1 MSTNRGFPLY
11 RAIFGLG
18 FVVLGVVTAVRIGMV
33 HAPASNKVLGVM
45 LAIVMIALG
54 GVRVGQY
61 LRARRGPPA

>member
-1 MSTNRGFPLY
+1 MRANRGIPLY

-18 FVVLGVVTAVRIGMV
+18 FVVLGAFTAYGVLTSRAQG
-33 HAPASNKVLGVM
+33 NKVLGVM

-54 GVRVGQY
+54 GVRIGQY